1 MHIPL
6 NFNWMNNIASAKLFV
21 SFVRIFQIFNEKITH
36 LKNGMPHGHVC
47 SVLYLFYSMH
57 SLVFPRAVINTIYLF
72 TYINFT
78 RSNMIYYFLVS
89 TYVHLFMFSYKL
101 LSEIAIYFYQLNLE
115 VHKMFV
121 DKIK

>member
-1 MHIPL
+1 
-6 NFNWMNNIASAKLFV
+6 
-21 SFVRIFQIFNEKITH
+21 
-36 LKNGMPHGHVC
+36 
-47 SVLYLFYSMH
+47 MH

-78 RSNMIYYFLVS
+78 ISDMIYFFLVY

-101 LSEIAIYFYQLNLE
+101 LSDIAIYFHQLNFE
-115 VHKMFV
+115 VDKMFV